1 MDEFLFPITFLK
13 LDSLSAYI
21 FPNKHTFILQKV
33 SCVQYKQ
40 PKVKQGNIIKE
51 SEISKSRDCVLISHC
66 ELKKNYRSM
75 FNLQCCATFR
85 YTMKNQLYIYTHY
98 IVDNIRID
106 S

>member
-66 ELKKNYRSM
+66 ELKKK
-75 FNLQCCATFR
+75 L
-85 YTMKNQLYIYTHY
+85 
-98 IVDNIRID
+98 
-106 S
+106 